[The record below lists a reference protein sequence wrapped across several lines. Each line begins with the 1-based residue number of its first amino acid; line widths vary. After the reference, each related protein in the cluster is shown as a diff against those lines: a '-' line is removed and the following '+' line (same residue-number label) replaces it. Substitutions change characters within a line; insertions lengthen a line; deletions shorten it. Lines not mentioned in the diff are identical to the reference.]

1 MKIIKLID
9 KVLNN
14 IFNPASKREL
24 AIQVLKKEVN
34 NNDKGGGMQDLSGN
48 NIGEQPLSVVL
59 PHLKVVA
66 DTYNL
71 KLSNASDFKLARIIL
86 TSWLSRQNIYSY
98 ETL

>member
-1 MKIIKLID
+1 MKLIKLID
-9 KVLNN
+9 ESLKSLFGVN
-14 IFNPASKREL
+14 R
-24 AIQVLKKEVN
+24 KKEETALQIVQEETKN
-34 NNDKGGGMQDLSGN
+34 KGGGMQDLSGK

-98 ETL
+98 ATL